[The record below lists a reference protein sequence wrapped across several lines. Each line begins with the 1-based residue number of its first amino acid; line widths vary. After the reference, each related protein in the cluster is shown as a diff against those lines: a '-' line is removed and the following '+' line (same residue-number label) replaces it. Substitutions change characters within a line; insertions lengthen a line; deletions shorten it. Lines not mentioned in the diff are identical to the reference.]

1 MKKFLLLIFCSCF
14 LLPVPQVAAH
24 GDPGTV
30 LFALGLRKALEAVAK
45 KFELA
50 SASGQSLT
58 VFYKDGVDSETD
70 TLYFEQNGKYSAV
83 EIPHLPVGLNM
94 DTSGRKFL
102 LFKFIVQDKKVKA
115 AVFTGKNWYKMELI
129 DFPRDMLTL
138 NLYDG
143 EEESIAFERFFNSP
157 FQGEARADWLK
168 KWNRRYQIKTPN
180 FPLKNE
186 VGNLE
191 HGMEVK
197 SAKDIMPFLRDTVKM
212 AKGLAGELK
221 KYRKTPEALTQ
232 IPAAKIED
240 WADSAG
246 TLEAKLYKLAATSDV
261 AQAEKLLQQR
271 ADVNAA
277 SPSGRTILMEA
288 ALHGNIPMI
297 KLLLKHNAD
306 LSKVNFNGET
316 ALFYAIYGE
325 SQETLEFLLRHC
337 SEPYQVNRFGEN
349 LLMIAVSKNSALSK
363 WLLKFEKEQLKTVPS
378 LYQAHKNH
386 AGETAA
392 DFEKD
397 GGFTERLYRIR
408 SEKRKQ
414 QEEK

>member
-1 MKKFLLLIFCSCF
+1 MKKLLLLIFYGVF
-14 LLPVPQVAAH
+14 LLPVPKLAAH

-102 LFKFIVQDKKVKA
+102 LFDLFPVNKEVETA
-115 AVFTGKNWYKMELI
+115 AIFTGKNWYKMELI
-129 DFPRDMLTL
+129 DFPRDMVTL

-143 EEESIAFERFFNSP
+143 EEESISFELFFNSP

-168 KWNRRYQIKTPN
+168 KWNCRYQIKTPN
-180 FPLKNE
+180 FPRKNE

-191 HGMEVK
+191 HEPEVK
-197 SAKDIMPFLRDTVKM
+197 TAKDIMPVLRNSAKI

-221 KYRKTPEALTQ
+221 KFRRTPETLKK

-240 WADSAG
+240 WENSAG
-246 TLEAKLYKLAATSDV
+246 TLEAKLYKLVATSDV

-297 KLLLKHNAD
+297 KLLLKYNAD

-325 SQETLEFLLRHC
+325 SQETLEFLLRH
-337 SEPYQVNRFGEN
+337 SSAPYQVNRFGEN
-349 LLMIAVSKNSALSK
+349 LLMIAVSKNSALSN
-363 WLLKFEKEQLKTVPS
+363 WLLKFEKEHLKTVPVR
-378 LYQAHKNH
+378 YQTQKNH

-392 DFEKD
+392 DYKVKFIPLSK
-397 GGFTERLYRIR
+397 TESRTD
-408 SEKRKQ
+408 Q
-414 QEEK
+414 

>member
-1 MKKFLLLIFCSCF
+1 MKKFILTFIFCGSL
-14 LLPVPQVAAH
+14 LLPVADLYAH
-24 GDPGTV
+24 GDPGAA
-30 LFALGLRKALEAVAK
+30 LFALGLRKALETFAK

-50 SASGQSLT
+50 TAAEKTLT
-58 VFYKDGVDSETD
+58 VYYQNGVDSETD
-70 TLYFEQNGKYSAV
+70 TLYLEQNGKYSAV

-102 LFKFIVQDKKVKA
+102 LLNLLPINKEVETA
-115 AVFTGKNWYKMELI
+115 AIFTGKNWYKMELI
-129 DFPRDMLTL
+129 DFPRDMVTL

-143 EEESIAFERFFNSP
+143 EEESISVELFFNSP

-180 FPLKNE
+180 FPRKNE

-191 HGMEVK
+191 HEPEVK
-197 SAKDIMPFLRDTVKM
+197 TAKDIMPVLRNSAKI

-221 KYRKTPEALTQ
+221 KFRRTPETLKK
-232 IPAAKIED
+232 IPVAKIED

-297 KLLLKHNAD
+297 KLLLKYNAD
-306 LSKVNFNGET
+306 LSKANFNGET

-325 SQETLEFLLRHC
+325 SQEALELLLRH
-337 SEPYQVNRFGEN
+337 SSSRPYQVNRFGEN
-349 LLMIAVSKNSALSK
+349 LLMIAVSKNSALSN
-363 WLLKFEKEQLKTVPS
+363 WLLKFEKEHLKTVPVR
-378 LYQAHKNH
+378 YQTQKNH
-386 AGETAA
+386 AGENVDDYKVKSFPLSKAEPET
-392 DFEKD
+392 D
-397 GGFTERLYRIR
+397 
-408 SEKRKQ
+408 Q
-414 QEEK
+414 

>member
-1 MKKFLLLIFCSCF
+1 MKKLILTFIFCSSL
-14 LLPVPQVAAH
+14 LLPVADLYAH

-30 LFALGLRKALEAVAK
+30 LFALGLRKALETFAK

-50 SASGQSLT
+50 TAAGKTLT
-58 VFYKDGVDSETD
+58 VYYQNGVDSETD
-70 TLYFEQNGKYSAV
+70 ILYIEQNGKYSAV
-83 EIPHLPVGLNM
+83 EITHLPIGMNM

-102 LFKFIVQDKKVKA
+102 LFNLLLTNSEVKTA
-115 AVFTGKNWYKMELI
+115 AIFTGKNWYEMDLI
-129 DFPRDMLTL
+129 DFPRDMVTL
-138 NLYDG
+138 NSYDG
-143 EEESIAFERFFNSP
+143 EEKSVPFEHFFNAP
-157 FQGEARADWLK
+157 FHAEERADWLK
-168 KWNRRYQIKTPN
+168 KWNCRYQIKTPN
-180 FPLKNE
+180 SPLKNE

-191 HGMEVK
+191 HEPEVK
-197 SAKDIMPFLRDTVKM
+197 TAKDIMPVLRNSAKI

-221 KYRKTPEALTQ
+221 KFRRTPEPLKK

-297 KLLLKHNAD
+297 KLLLKYNAD

-325 SQETLEFLLRHC
+325 SQETLELLLRH
-337 SEPYQVNRFGEN
+337 SSRPYQVNRFGEN
-349 LLMIAVSKNSALSK
+349 LLMIAVRKNSFLSD
-363 WLLKFEKEQLKTVPS
+363 WLLKFEKEHLKTIPS
-378 LYQAHKNH
+378 LYQTHKNH
-386 AGETAA
+386 AGETAVDYKVKFA
-392 DFEKD
+392 PFSHAVQK
-397 GGFTERLYRIR
+397 
-408 SEKRKQ
+408 
-414 QEEK
+414 EEK

>member
-1 MKKFLLLIFCSCF
+1 MKKFILTFILCGSL
-14 LLPVPQVAAH
+14 LLPVADLYAH

-30 LFALGLRKALEAVAK
+30 LFALGLRKALETFAK

-50 SASGQSLT
+50 TAAGKTLT
-58 VFYKDGVDSETD
+58 VYFQNGMDSETD
-70 TLYFEQNGKYSAV
+70 TLYLEQNGKYSAV
-83 EIPHLPVGLNM
+83 KIPHLPVGLNM

-102 LFKFIVQDKKVKA
+102 LFDLFPVNKEVESA
-115 AVFTGKNWYKMELI
+115 AIFTGKNWYKMELI
-129 DFPRDMLTL
+129 DFPRDMVTL

-143 EEESIAFERFFNSP
+143 EEKSVPFERFFNSR
-157 FQGEARADWLK
+157 FQSEARADWLK

-212 AKGLAGELK
+212 AKWLAGELK
-221 KYRKTPEALTQ
+221 KFRRTPETLKK

-271 ADVNAA
+271 ADINAA

-297 KLLLKHNAD
+297 KLLLKYNAD

-325 SQETLEFLLRHC
+325 SQETLELLLRH
-337 SEPYQVNRFGEN
+337 SSRPYQVNRFGEN
-349 LLMIAVSKNSALSK
+349 LLMIAVSKNSALSN
-363 WLLKFEKEQLKTVPS
+363 WLLKFEKEHLKTVPVR
-378 LYQAHKNH
+378 YQTQKNH
-386 AGETAA
+386 AGETA
-392 DFEKD
+392 DDYKVKFIPLSK
-397 GGFTERLYRIR
+397 TEPGT
-408 SEKRKQ
+408 EQ
-414 QEEK
+414 

>member
-1 MKKFLLLIFCSCF
+1 MKKFILTFIFCGSL
-14 LLPVPQVAAH
+14 LLPVADLYAH
-24 GDPGTV
+24 GDPGAA
-30 LFALGLRKALEAVAK
+30 LFALGLRKALETFAK
-45 KFELA
+45 KFELVTA
-50 SASGQSLT
+50 AEKTLT
-58 VFYKDGVDSETD
+58 VYYQNGVDSETD
-70 TLYFEQNGKYSAV
+70 TLYLEQNGKYSAV

-102 LFKFIVQDKKVKA
+102 LFDLFPVNKEVESA
-115 AVFTGKNWYKMELI
+115 AIFTGKNWYKMELI
-129 DFPRDMLTL
+129 DFPRDMVTL

-143 EEESIAFERFFNSP
+143 EEESISFELFFNSP
-157 FQGEARADWLK
+157 FQGETRADWLK

-191 HGMEVK
+191 HEPEVK
-197 SAKDIMPFLRDTVKM
+197 TAKDIMPFLRDTVKM

-261 AQAEKLLQQR
+261 AQAKKLLQQR

-297 KLLLKHNAD
+297 KLLLKYNAD

-325 SQETLEFLLRHC
+325 SQEALELLLRH
-337 SEPYQVNRFGEN
+337 SSRPYQVNRFGEN

-363 WLLKFEKEQLKTVPS
+363 WLLKFEKEHLKTVPS
-378 LYQAHKNH
+378 RYQTQKNH
-386 AGETAA
+386 VGETTDDYKVKSFPLSKA
-392 DFEKD
+392 EP
-397 GGFTERLYRIR
+397 GTE
-408 SEKRKQ
+408 Q
-414 QEEK
+414 

>member
-1 MKKFLLLIFCSCF
+1 MKKFILTFIFCSSL
-14 LLPVPQVAAH
+14 LLPVADLYAH
-24 GDPGTV
+24 GDQGTV
-30 LFALGLRKALEAVAK
+30 LFALGLRKALETFAK

-50 SASGQSLT
+50 TAAGKTLT
-58 VFYKDGVDSETD
+58 VYFQNGVDSETD
-70 TLYFEQNGKYSAV
+70 ILYIEQNGKYSAV
-83 EIPHLPVGLNM
+83 EITHLPVGMNM

-102 LFKFIVQDKKVKA
+102 LFNLLLTNSEVKTA
-115 AVFTGKNWYKMELI
+115 AIFTGKNWYEMDLI
-129 DFPRDMLTL
+129 DFPRDMVTL

-143 EEESIAFERFFNSP
+143 EEKSMPFERFFNAP
-157 FQGEARADWLK
+157 FHAEERADWLK

-191 HGMEVK
+191 HEPEVK
-197 SAKDIMPFLRDTVKM
+197 TAKDIMPVLRNSAKI

-221 KYRKTPEALTQ
+221 KFRRTPEPLKK

-261 AQAEKLLQQR
+261 AQAEKLLLQR

-297 KLLLKHNAD
+297 KLLLKYNAD

-325 SQETLEFLLRHC
+325 SQETLELLLRH
-337 SEPYQVNRFGEN
+337 SSRPYQVNRFGEN
-349 LLMIAVSKNSALSK
+349 LLMIAVRKNSASP
-363 WLLKFEKEQLKTVPS
+363 T
-378 LYQAHKNH
+378 
-386 AGETAA
+386 GC
-392 DFEKD
+392 
-397 GGFTERLYRIR
+397 
-408 SEKRKQ
+408 
-414 QEEK
+414 

>member
-1 MKKFLLLIFCSCF
+1 MKKFILTFIFCSSL
-14 LLPVPQVAAH
+14 LLPVADLYAH
-24 GDPGTV
+24 GDQGTV
-30 LFALGLRKALEAVAK
+30 LFALGLRKALETFAK

-50 SASGQSLT
+50 TAAGKTLT
-58 VFYKDGVDSETD
+58 VYFQNGVDSETD
-70 TLYFEQNGKYSAV
+70 ILYIEQNGKYSAV
-83 EIPHLPVGLNM
+83 EITHLPVGMNM

-102 LFKFIVQDKKVKA
+102 LFNLLLTNSEVKTA
-115 AVFTGKNWYKMELI
+115 AIFTGKNWYEMDLI
-129 DFPRDMLTL
+129 DFPRDMVTL

-143 EEESIAFERFFNSP
+143 EEKSMPFERFFNAP
-157 FQGEARADWLK
+157 FHAEERADWLK

-191 HGMEVK
+191 HEPEVK
-197 SAKDIMPFLRDTVKM
+197 TAKDIMPVLRNSAKI

-221 KYRKTPEALTQ
+221 KFRRTPEPLKK

-261 AQAEKLLQQR
+261 AQAEKLLLQR

-297 KLLLKHNAD
+297 KLLLKYNAD

-325 SQETLEFLLRHC
+325 SQETLELLLRH
-337 SEPYQVNRFGEN
+337 SSRPYQVNRFGEN
-349 LLMIAVSKNSALSK
+349 LLMIAVRKNSALSD
-363 WLLKFEKEQLKTVPS
+363 WLLKFEKEHLKTIPS
-378 LYQAHKNH
+378 LYQTHKNH

-392 DFEKD
+392 DYKVKFA
-397 GGFTERLYRIR
+397 TQ
-408 SEKRKQ
+408 RKG
-414 QEEK
+414 E

>member
-1 MKKFLLLIFCSCF
+1 MKKFILTFIFCGSL
-14 LLPVPQVAAH
+14 LLPVADLYAH

-30 LFALGLRKALEAVAK
+30 LFALGLRKALETFAK

-50 SASGQSLT
+50 TAAEKTLT
-58 VFYKDGVDSETD
+58 VYYQNGVDSETD
-70 TLYFEQNGKYSAV
+70 TLYLEQNGKYSAV

-102 LFKFIVQDKKVKA
+102 LLNLLPINKEVETA
-115 AVFTGKNWYKMELI
+115 AIFTGKNWYKMELI
-129 DFPRDMLTL
+129 DFPRDMVTL

-143 EEESIAFERFFNSP
+143 EEGSISFELFFNSP
-157 FQGEARADWLK
+157 FQGEARAGWLK
-168 KWNRRYQIKTPN
+168 KWNCRYQIKTPN
-180 FPLKNE
+180 FPRKNE

-191 HGMEVK
+191 HEPEVK
-197 SAKDIMPFLRDTVKM
+197 TAKDIMPVLRNSAKI

-221 KYRKTPEALTQ
+221 KFRRTPETLKK

-297 KLLLKHNAD
+297 KLLLKYNAD

-325 SQETLEFLLRHC
+325 SQETLELLLRH
-337 SEPYQVNRFGEN
+337 SSRPYQVNRFGEN

-363 WLLKFEKEQLKTVPS
+363 WLLKFEKEQLKTIPS

-386 AGETAA
+386 AGETVDDYKVKSFPFSKAEPKT
-392 DFEKD
+392 D
-397 GGFTERLYRIR
+397 
-408 SEKRKQ
+408 Q
-414 QEEK
+414 

>member
-1 MKKFLLLIFCSCF
+1 MKKLILTFIFCGSLLLPMTD
-14 LLPVPQVAAH
+14 LYAH

-30 LFALGLRKALEAVAK
+30 LFALGLRKALETFAK

-50 SASGQSLT
+50 TAAGKTLT
-58 VFYKDGVDSETD
+58 VYYQNGVDSETD
-70 TLYFEQNGKYSAV
+70 ILYIEQNGKYSAV
-83 EIPHLPVGLNM
+83 EITHLPVGMNM

-102 LFKFIVQDKKVKA
+102 LFNLLLTNREVKTA
-115 AVFTGKNWYKMELI
+115 AIFTEKNWYEMELI
-129 DFPRDMLTL
+129 DFPRNMVTL

-143 EEESIAFERFFNSP
+143 EEQSVPLERFFNAP
-157 FQGEARADWLK
+157 FHAEERADWLK

-191 HGMEVK
+191 HEPEVK
-197 SAKDIMPFLRDTVKM
+197 TAKDIMPVLRNSAKI

-221 KYRKTPEALTQ
+221 KFRRTPETLKK
-232 IPAAKIED
+232 IPVAKIED

-297 KLLLKHNAD
+297 KLLLKYNAD
-306 LSKVNFNGET
+306 LSKVNFNGEN

-325 SQETLEFLLRHC
+325 SQETLELLLRH
-337 SEPYQVNRFGEN
+337 SSRPYQVNRFGEN
-349 LLMIAVSKNSALSK
+349 LLMIAVRKNSALSH
-363 WLLKFEKEQLKTVPS
+363 WLLKFEKEHLKTIPS
-378 LYQAHKNH
+378 LYQTHKNH

-392 DFEKD
+392 DYKVKFAP
-397 GGFTERLYRIR
+397 L
-408 SEKRKQ
+408 
-414 QEEK
+414 

>member
-1 MKKFLLLIFCSCF
+1 MKKLLLLIFCGVF
-14 LLPVPQVAAH
+14 LLPVPKLAAH

-102 LFKFIVQDKKVKA
+102 LLNLFPVNKEVETA
-115 AVFTGKNWYKMELI
+115 AIFTEKNWYKMELI
-129 DFPRDMLTL
+129 DFPRDMVTL

-143 EEESIAFERFFNSP
+143 EEDSIAFERFFNAR
-157 FQGEARADWLK
+157 FQSEARADWLK

-261 AQAEKLLQQR
+261 VQAEKLLQQR

-297 KLLLKHNAD
+297 KLLLKYNAD
-306 LSKVNFNGET
+306 LSKANFNGET

-325 SQETLEFLLRHC
+325 SQETLELLLRHS

-349 LLMIAVSKNSALSK
+349 LLMIAVRKNSALSN
-363 WLLKFEKEQLKTVPS
+363 WLLKFEKEHLKTVPS
-378 LYQAHKNH
+378 RYQTQKNH

-392 DFEKD
+392 DYKVKFIPLSK
-397 GGFTERLYRIR
+397 TEPGTD
-408 SEKRKQ
+408 Q
-414 QEEK
+414 

>member
-1 MKKFLLLIFCSCF
+1 MKKFILTFIFCSSL
-14 LLPVPQVAAH
+14 LLPVADLYAH
-24 GDPGTV
+24 CDQGTV
-30 LFALGLRKALEAVAK
+30 LFALGLRKALETFAK

-50 SASGQSLT
+50 TAAGKTLT
-58 VFYKDGVDSETD
+58 VYFQNGVDSETD
-70 TLYFEQNGKYSAV
+70 ILYIEQNGKYSAV
-83 EIPHLPVGLNM
+83 EITHLPVGMNM

-102 LFKFIVQDKKVKA
+102 LFNLLLTNSEVKTA
-115 AVFTGKNWYKMELI
+115 AIFTGKNWYEMDLI
-129 DFPRDMLTL
+129 DFPRDMVTL

-143 EEESIAFERFFNSP
+143 EEKSMPFERFFNAP
-157 FQGEARADWLK
+157 FHAEERADWLK

-191 HGMEVK
+191 HEPEVK
-197 SAKDIMPFLRDTVKM
+197 TAKDIMPVLRNSAKI

-221 KYRKTPEALTQ
+221 KFRRTPEPLKK

-261 AQAEKLLQQR
+261 AQAEKLLLQR

-297 KLLLKHNAD
+297 KLLLKYNAD

-325 SQETLEFLLRHC
+325 SQETLELLLRH
-337 SEPYQVNRFGEN
+337 SSRPYQVNRFGEN
-349 LLMIAVSKNSALSK
+349 LLMIAVRKNSALSD
-363 WLLKFEKEQLKTVPS
+363 WLLKFEKEHLKTIPS
-378 LYQAHKNH
+378 LYQTHKNH

-392 DFEKD
+392 DYKVKFA
-397 GGFTERLYRIR
+397 TQ
-408 SEKRKQ
+408 RKG
-414 QEEK
+414 E

>member
-1 MKKFLLLIFCSCF
+1 MKKLLLLIFCGVF
-14 LLPVPQVAAH
+14 LLPVPKLAAQ

-30 LFALGLRKALEAVAK
+30 LFALGLRKALETFAK

-50 SASGQSLT
+50 SANGQSLT

-70 TLYFEQNGKYSAV
+70 TLYLEQNGKYSAV

-102 LFKFIVQDKKVKA
+102 LLNLLPINKEVETA
-115 AVFTGKNWYKMELI
+115 AIFTGKNWYKMELI
-129 DFPRDMLTL
+129 DFPRDMVTL

-143 EEESIAFERFFNSP
+143 EEESISVELFFNSP
-157 FQGEARADWLK
+157 FQEEARAGWLK
-168 KWNRRYQIKTPN
+168 KWNCRYQIKTPN
-180 FPLKNE
+180 FLRKNE

-191 HGMEVK
+191 HEPEVK
-197 SAKDIMPFLRDTVKM
+197 TAKDIMPVLRNSAKI

-221 KYRKTPEALTQ
+221 KFRRTPETLKK

-240 WADSAG
+240 WENSAG
-246 TLEAKLYKLAATSDV
+246 TLEAKLYKLVATSDV

-297 KLLLKHNAD
+297 KLLLKYNAD
-306 LSKVNFNGET
+306 LSKANFNGET

-325 SQETLEFLLRHC
+325 SQEALELLLLHSSR
-337 SEPYQVNRFGEN
+337 PYQVNRFGEN
-349 LLMIAVSKNSALSK
+349 LLMIAVSRNSALSK
-363 WLLKFEKEQLKTVPS
+363 WLLKFEKEQLKTIPS

-386 AGETAA
+386 AGENVDDYKVKSFPFFKA
-392 DFEKD
+392 EP
-397 GGFTERLYRIR
+397 GTE
-408 SEKRKQ
+408 Q
-414 QEEK
+414 

>member
-1 MKKFLLLIFCSCF
+1 MKKFILTFIFCGSL
-14 LLPVPQVAAH
+14 LLPVADLYAH
-24 GDPGTV
+24 GEPGTV
-30 LFALGLRKALEAVAK
+30 LVALGLRKALEAVAK

-70 TLYFEQNGKYSAV
+70 TLYFERNGKYSAV

-102 LFKFIVQDKKVKA
+102 LFDLFPVNKEVESA
-115 AVFTGKNWYKMELI
+115 AIFTGKNWYKMELI
-129 DFPRDMLTL
+129 DFPRDMVTL

-143 EEESIAFERFFNSP
+143 EEESISFELFFNSP

-180 FPLKNE
+180 FPRKNE

-297 KLLLKHNAD
+297 KLLLKYNAD
-306 LSKVNFNGET
+306 LSKANFNGET
-316 ALFYAIYGE
+316 ALFYAMYGE
-325 SQETLEFLLRHC
+325 SQETLEFLLRH
-337 SEPYQVNRFGEN
+337 SSRPYQVNRFGEN

-363 WLLKFEKEQLKTVPS
+363 WLLKFEKEHLKTIPS

-386 AGETAA
+386 AGETVDDYKVKFIPLSKA
-392 DFEKD
+392 EPE
-397 GGFTERLYRIR
+397 TE
-408 SEKRKQ
+408 Q
-414 QEEK
+414 

>member
-1 MKKFLLLIFCSCF
+1 MKKLILTFIAVCGSL
-14 LLPVPQVAAH
+14 LLPVADLYAH

-30 LFALGLRKALEAVAK
+30 LFALGLQKALETFAK

-50 SASGQSLT
+50 TAAGKTLT
-58 VFYKDGVDSETD
+58 VYFQNGVDSETD
-70 TLYFEQNGKYSAV
+70 ILYIEQNGKYSAV
-83 EIPHLPVGLNM
+83 EITHLPVGMNM

-102 LFKFIVQDKKVKA
+102 LFNLLLTNSEVKTA
-115 AVFTGKNWYKMELI
+115 AIFTGKNWYKMDLI
-129 DFPRDMLTL
+129 DFPRDMVTL

-143 EEESIAFERFFNSP
+143 EEKSVPFERFFNAP
-157 FQGEARADWLK
+157 FHAEERADWLK

-191 HGMEVK
+191 HEPEVK
-197 SAKDIMPFLRDTVKM
+197 TAKDIMPVLRNTAKI

-221 KYRKTPEALTQ
+221 KFRRTPEPLKK

-261 AQAEKLLQQR
+261 AQAEKLLLQR

-297 KLLLKHNAD
+297 KLLLKYNAD

-325 SQETLEFLLRHC
+325 SQETLELLLRH
-337 SEPYQVNRFGEN
+337 SSRSYQVNRFGEN
-349 LLMIAVSKNSALSK
+349 LQMIAVRKNSALSD
-363 WLLKFEKEQLKTVPS
+363 WLLKFEKEHLKTIPS
-378 LYQAHKNH
+378 LYQTHKNH

-392 DFEKD
+392 DYKVKFAPFSHAVQK
-397 GGFTERLYRIR
+397 
-408 SEKRKQ
+408 
-414 QEEK
+414 EEK